1 MMYPEDIKVKI
12 KYITKKINNNEQLT
26 EIEKDYYDFY
36 NEFNSY
42 ITSLEIEKNL
52 LNYNPDNQTI
62 RKYIKEKDR
71 KTNNALQTTKDS
83 RKQIALKRKLTQ

>member
-42 ITSLEIEKNL
+42 ITSLEI
-52 LNYNPDNQTI
+52 
-62 RKYIKEKDR
+62 
-71 KTNNALQTTKDS
+71 
-83 RKQIALKRKLTQ
+83 